1 MANKAIIGLESWGT
15 MQARAIEIARRADAG
30 EAMPEADYHL
40 NFATAAQLFNEL
52 TPARLALL
60 EVLKGLGSASIYALA
75 RQLGRNYSNV
85 HADIGKLLELG
96 LVEKNEAGKVFVPWD
111 EVQIRLTLG
120 GAAAA

>member
-1 MANKAIIGLESWGT
+1 MANKAIIGLERMGT
-15 MQARAIEIARRADAG
+15 MQARALEIARRADMG

-40 NFATAAQLFNEL
+40 ISHSRSTVQRTDPGTPGFAGGIK
-52 TPARLALL
+52 R
-60 EVLKGLGSASIYALA
+60 LGSLSIYALA
-75 RQLGRNYSNV
+75 KQLGRNYSNV

>member
-30 EAMPEADYHL
+30 EAIPEADYHL

-60 EVLKGLGSASIYALA
+60 EVLKGLGSMSIYALA

-85 HADIGKLLELG
+85 HADISKLLELG

>member
-15 MQARAIEIARRADAG
+15 MQARAIEIARRADVG

-40 NFATAAQLFNEL
+40 NFATAAQLFNDL

-60 EVLKGLGSASIYALA
+60 EVLKGLGSMSIYALA
-75 RQLGRNYSNV
+75 KQLGRNYSNV
-85 HADIGKLLELG
+85 HADISKLLELG

>member
-30 EAMPEADYHL
+30 EIMPEADYHL

-60 EVLKGLGSASIYALA
+60 EVLTRLGSLSIYALA
-75 RQLGRNYSNV
+75 KQVGRNYSNV

-120 GAAAA
+120 SAAAA

>member
-15 MQARAIEIARRADAG
+15 MQARAIEIARRADVG

-40 NFATAAQLFNEL
+40 NFATAAQLFNDL

-60 EVLKGLGSASIYALA
+60 EVLKGLGSMSIYALA
-75 RQLGRNYSNV
+75 KQLGRNYSNV
-85 HADIGKLLELG
+85 HADISKLLELG

-120 GAAAA
+120 GAEAA